1 MKPVTRTKSVEVVA
15 QVARALEEL
24 VDDVVFVG
32 GSVAALLI
40 TDESIVTVRPT
51 LDVDVIVEVAGLPE
65 YYKFERKLKRKGFA
79 PVPDGPVC
87 RYSLGGVIVD
97 VMPDDEEILGFSN
110 RWYRSA
116 IETAESRMVDGIEIR
131 VVSVPLFLATKLEA
145 YHGRGGSDYL
155 GSHDMEDILAVVDGR
170 PSLIGDCVAA
180 PEDVKAYLR
189 DEFTRL
195 LNDDE
200 FNNVLPGLVDLT
212 GGAERGTVIRDRL
225 QGLIRSLG

>member
-1 MKPVTRTKSVEVVA
+1 MRPVTRTKSIEVVA

-40 TDESIVTVRPT
+40 TDEKIVTVRPT
-51 LDVDVIVEVAGLPE
+51 LDVDVIVEVVGLPD
-65 YYKFERKLKRKGFA
+65 YYKFEKKLKKKGFA

-87 RYSLGGVIVD
+87 RYSLGAIIVD
-97 VMPDDEEILGFSN
+97 VMPDNEEILGFSN
-110 RWYRSA
+110 RWYRAA
-116 IETAESRMVDGIEIR
+116 IEMAESQMVEGIEIR

-170 PSLIGDCVAA
+170 PTLIRDCVDA
-180 PEDVKAYLR
+180 PDEVRNYLR
-189 DEFTRL
+189 DEFARL

-200 FNNVLPGLVDLT
+200 FNNVLPGLVDPT
-212 GGAERGTVIRDRL
+212 GGSGRAAIVRERL
-225 QGLIRSLG
+225 QGLIRSLT